1 MRLACA
7 SRTSRRS
14 RLVLVATDTGG
25 ATARPGQ
32 AARRSRLS
40 SRALTQTVS
49 DSRRVSDLD
58 LSSLVRVVS
67 FALFALYGR
76 AELLRFLQQYFYD

>member
-49 DSRRVSDLD
+49 DSRRVSDLEFSTSRV
-58 LSSLVRVVS
+58 SS
-67 FALFALYGR
+67 GR
-76 AELLRFLQQYFYD
+76 LLLCLRFMAALNC